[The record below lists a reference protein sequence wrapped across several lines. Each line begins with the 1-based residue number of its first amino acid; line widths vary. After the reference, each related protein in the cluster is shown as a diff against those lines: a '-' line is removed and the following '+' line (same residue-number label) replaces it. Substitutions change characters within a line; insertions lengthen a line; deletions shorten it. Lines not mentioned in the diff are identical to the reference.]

1 MDFHHTYQCC
11 AQYQVYYICM
21 YLCWAIL
28 SAAEPGPVLSLESTF
43 SVTERMYEPSTR
55 TYTIDLT
62 ITWGE
67 PLYPNGEITSYEV
80 NVTKADD
87 SSVEVYRNDS
97 LEAPNVTV
105 SVMVLAFTNYT
116 VTVAA
121 STSAGQGEG
130 VTDIVLSPE
139 AGRLTAEVFI

>member
-1 MDFHHTYQCC
+1 MDFHHTYQCYTL
-11 AQYQVYYICM
+11 YQEYYICM
-21 YLCWAIL
+21 YLCWAFL
-28 SAAEPGPVLSLESTF
+28 SATEPGPVVSLESTF
-43 SVTERMYEPSTR
+43 SMTERTYEPSTR
-55 TYTIDLT
+55 TYTVDLT

-80 NVTKADD
+80 NVTQADD
-87 SSVEVYRNDS
+87 PNVEVYRNNN

-121 STSAGQGEG
+121 STSAGQGEQ

-139 AGRLTAEVFI
+139 AGRLTGEVFR